1 VEAKSSGAGAKSFRF
16 SKPCAIFLSNRGRA
30 SIRGGFVEKMN
41 AREEIRDHLLV
52 RRMKY
57 WRDIARCPL
66 INTKVPTWRAR
77 KNFWSLVRRHPALAA
92 AHGLTA
98 ASVF

>member
-1 VEAKSSGAGAKSFRF
+1 
-16 SKPCAIFLSNRGRA
+16 
-30 SIRGGFVEKMN
+30 MN
-41 AREEIRDHLLV
+41 AREEIREHLIA

-66 INTKVPTWRAR
+66 MNAKIPTWRAR
-77 KNFWSLVRRHPALAA
+77 KNFWSHVRRYPALAA

-98 ASVF
+98 TSVS